1 MARTTL
7 RAKGQLTL
15 PEEIR
20 SAAHLEEGDLLD
32 AEITQDGILLRPQK
46 IIDSTQAWFWTPEWQ
61 SGEREAD
68 SDRTAGRVRT
78 FDSGEALIEELR
90 SIAKPVRPRR
100 KR

>member
-32 AEITQDGILLRPQK
+32 AEITDDGILLRPRK
-46 IIDSTQAWFWTPEWQ
+46 VIDATQAWFWTPTWQ
-61 SGEREAD
+61 AGERDAD
-68 SDRTAGRVRT
+68 TDRQAGRVET
-78 FDSGEALIEELR
+78 FGSGEAFIEELR
-90 SIAKPVRPRR
+90 SIAKPVGRQRNA
-100 KR
+100 